1 MLSAKSSLIST
12 NWPDLTLSTSLRGN
26 GSAAGDSTRPELRA
40 GCDSCDNVGGGSI
53 EVLFPTIPDWCW
65 ASVVKGVVAWL
76 PVARDTDVR
85 RCGGGRVPK
94 GAGGVSM
101 Q

>member
-1 MLSAKSSLIST
+1 MSAKSSLILT

-26 GSAAGDSTRPELRA
+26 VSAAGDSTRSELRA
-40 GCDSCDNVGGGSI
+40 GCDGCDNVGGWSV
-53 EVLFPTIPDWCW
+53 EVLFLTIPDWCW
-65 ASVVKGVVAWL
+65 ASAVKGVVAWL
-76 PVARDTDVR
+76 PAARDTELR
-85 RCGGGRVPK
+85 RCGWGRVPK